1 MLSAF
6 AVWFFLP
13 DYPERSSWL
22 SESEKDLAAHRLHVD
37 GAKGSAASMTWQ
49 DAKDTLT
56 DWRLYGHYAI
66 YFAVSL
72 PFSSLSLFTPS
83 IVAGLDYHDL
93 QAQLMTVPPW
103 AVAYGEYLTA
113 TLHSLHCT
121 QQLY

>member
-22 SESEKDLAAHRLHVD
+22 SESEKDLAAQRLHLE
-37 GAKGSAASMTWQ
+37 GAKGTADSLSWAETKA
-49 DAKDTLT
+49 TLT

-83 IVAGLDYHDL
+83 IVSGLGYVDL

-103 AVAYGEYLTA
+103 AVAYGECPCPSSCKVQY
-113 TLHSLHCT
+113 
-121 QQLY
+121 